1 MTKRKDCIAM
11 TNSEVETSTDA
22 FFDPAEFPCL
32 SQFTSRMEAP
42 ARPVLNREDLIET
55 IRASLARPEVSNVI
69 LLGDAGT
76 GKTSVVTEMLRH
88 DTMRVYFE
96 LDLAKMGGEGSNK
109 MAERMKALTDEIIT
123 FQAKYQKHLVIF
135 IDEFHQIVQLSPAAV
150 EAIKPLLAKSG
161 IYNIRIIAATTLEEY
176 QAYVASNEAL
186 NQRLQR
192 INVTPPNRETIIKI
206 LEGMRKRY
214 APNTIVEAGLYEM
227 LVDYTERYMPSQK
240 QPRKSILLF
249 DAMLGWYKEKKY
261 DLNKRLLDKVVYERT
276 GINATWNVD
285 VNAIHKYLAK
295 RVIGQPLAIQ
305 VLTQH
310 LHISLAGLTPDT
322 KPQGSFLFSGSTG
335 VGKTELAKAL
345 GFSIFGS
352 DRSLI
357 RFDMSEYSR
366 GERVDEFREQLTER
380 IWSNPYSI
388 ILLDEIEKADQS
400 ITRLLLQV
408 LDDARLTN
416 KHGREVVFNNAYIIL
431 TTNVGQEAY
440 ETISQLNLGTSDLT
454 EYMGVIEEA
463 LRQSKSFPPE
473 LINRFDAIIPFNPLD
488 LESQKKIA
496 KIQLTKLSLDVEKKH
511 GIGIRYDDSVLKY
524 LVEENGGN
532 DSNAGG
538 GRGVKRLITR
548 DILSLIA
555 RFINQNKN
563 VKYIGVTTEG
573 KARYADKTRVKSE
586 LKIVVGAYNPPPK
599 RVAAMQPIGKGRY

>member
-1 MTKRKDCIAM
+1 MTE
-11 TNSEVETSTDA
+11 NEVETSKDA
-22 FFDPAEFPCL
+22 FFNPVEFPCL
-32 SQFTSRMEAP
+32 SLYTSKMEP
-42 ARPVLNREDLIET
+42 PLRPVLNREALIEI
-55 IRASLARPEVSNVI
+55 IRASLSRPEVSNVV

-88 DTMRVYFE
+88 DKSRDYFE

-109 MAERMKALTDEIIT
+109 MAERMKKITDEIIA
-123 FQAKYQKHLVIF
+123 FQAKYQKQLVIF

-161 IYNIRIIAATTLEEY
+161 VYNIRIIAATTFEEY
-176 QAYVASNEAL
+176 QEYIMPNEAL

-192 INVTPPNRETIIKI
+192 INVPSPDRQTIIKI
-206 LEGMRKRY
+206 LMDMKERY
-214 APNTIVEAGLYEM
+214 APHAIIEPSLYEI
-227 LVDYTERYMPSQK
+227 LIDYTERYMPAQK
-240 QPRKSILLF
+240 QPRKSILLL
-249 DAMLGWYKEKKY
+249 DAMLGWYSEKRY
-261 DLNKRLLDKVVYERT
+261 TLNKKLLDKVVYDRT

-285 VNAIHKYLAK
+285 VTKIKGYLER
-295 RVIGQPLAIQ
+295 RVIGQPLAIKI
-305 VLTQH
+305 LLHH
-310 LHISLAGLTPDT
+310 LHISIAGLTSDT

-345 GFSIFGS
+345 AFAVFGS

-366 GERVDEFREQLTER
+366 SERVDEFREQLTEQ
-380 IWSNPYSI
+380 IWANPYSI
-388 ILLDEIEKADQS
+388 ILLDEIEKADKS

-440 ETISQLNLGTSDLT
+440 ETISQLHLKEDDLT
-454 EYMGVIEEA
+454 EYMDVINES
-463 LRQSKSFPPE
+463 LRQSNSFPVE
-473 LINRFDAIIPFNPLD
+473 LINRFDAVIPFNPLD

-496 KIQLTKLSLDVEKKH
+496 NIQLTKLNLEVQKKH
-511 GIGIRYDDSVLKY
+511 GVSIHYDESVLRY

-555 RFINQNKN
+555 RFINENKD
-563 VKYIGVTTEG
+563 VKRIGVTTQG
-573 KARYADKTRVKSE
+573 NARYADKTRVRSE
-586 LKIVVGAYNPPPK
+586 LKIVIGAYNPSPK
-599 RVAAMQPIGKGRY
+599 RVATIQPIRKGSY